1 IDEANPDW
9 TFLASRLYLNEL
21 YQKAAENRGY
31 KKREQYG
38 DFYKLIHLLTEK
50 GIYSPSLLDNYSE
63 EDIRYF
69 SKRIVPER
77 DLLFD
82 YLGLYT
88 FATRYLAT
96 DHEKKIY
103 ELPQERWM
111 VIAMHLMQNE
121 PRMRRREL

>member
-1 IDEANPDW
+1 KDVDFKEGIRQQIKEAAKGLQVETTHYEEKSLRAITKEHDEKATADILIKNAIENIDEANPDW

-63 EDIRYF
+63 EDI
-69 SKRIVPER
+69 
-77 DLLFD
+77 
-82 YLGLYT
+82 
-88 FATRYLAT
+88 
-96 DHEKKIY
+96 
-103 ELPQERWM
+103 
-111 VIAMHLMQNE
+111 
-121 PRMRRREL
+121 